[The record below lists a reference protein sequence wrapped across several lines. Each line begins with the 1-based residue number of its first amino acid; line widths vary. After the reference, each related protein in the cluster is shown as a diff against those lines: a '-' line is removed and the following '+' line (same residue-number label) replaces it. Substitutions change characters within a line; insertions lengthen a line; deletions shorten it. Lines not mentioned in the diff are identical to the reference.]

1 VSIRRPL
8 LRAGRLH
15 VGHPQRLGQGHVV
28 VADVV
33 GDAGLGG
40 ERERVRLDEVA
51 PADLLGRDPELVRG
65 EIHHPLDA
73 GGGLGPPGAA
83 ERADGGGVGHHA
95 ERVEPQLG
103 HVVDALGHQVRRAD
117 GQRAAEAG
125 VRPALAEHAEPQAD
139 DAALGGEPELGELH
153 LPAALHREHRLAA
166 GLGPLDR
173 TAEAD
178 RGEGDRGVVGADAG
192 LAAEGP
198 AHVRGDH
205 PDVVV
210 GPAQGIGQ
218 EVASQV
224 RVLRGDPGGDL
235 VAVPGLHQDGVAL
248 DGRGRRCAG

>member
-1 VSIRRPL
+1 MTPVF
-8 LRAGRLH
+8 
-15 VGHPQRLGQGHVV
+15 VGEGEG
-28 VADVV
+28 V
-33 GDAGLGG
+33 G
-40 ERERVRLDEVA
+40 LDEVA
-51 PADLLGRDPELVRG
+51 PADLLGRDPELVSG

-73 GGGLGPPGAA
+73 GGRLGPPGAA
-83 ERADGGGVGHHA
+83 ERTDGSGVGHHA

-103 HVVDALGHQVRRAD
+103 HVVHALGHQVRRAD
-117 GQRAAEAG
+117 GQRAPEAG
-125 VRPALAEHAEPQAD
+125 VRPALAEHPQPQAD
-139 DAALGGEPELGELH
+139 DASLGGQAELGELH

-178 RGEGDRGVVGADAG
+178 RREGDRGVVGADAG

-210 GPAQGIGQ
+210 GPAQGVGE
-218 EVASQV
+218 EVAGHV

-235 VAVPGLHQDGVAL
+235 VALVTPGRAP
-248 DGRGRRCAG
+248 RGWRCPRWARWRCAG